1 MSAIRPSYGEDTSM
15 EIVVLANYGSEIFGV
30 DQQTRAFVR
39 FDVDSDLF
47 AHLTFNPFALWK
59 IRLGSD
65 PAPADPSRPEFI
77 ETTEII
83 PIGQVHKKRT
93 IALLAKECS
102 SPTSIPILGFNGPSI
117 SYGQITGTSPSV
129 TLIELA
135 KRQAIRKNS
144 YGEITISFPWGQ
156 VIASL
161 PIGNE
166 AERQLFERA
175 DRPLNSSKEVAS
187 VLGFKPKYIVVGLAR
202 PRAGYCRKMAM
213 GLLPEKISRK
223 TAKALRT
230 LQLDSASTGRG
241 SEGAGDGA
249 VFGDLDDDDSSQ

>member
-1 MSAIRPSYGEDTSM
+1 MSAIRPSYGQDTSM
-15 EIVVLANYGSEIFGV
+15 EIVVLANYGSEIVGL

-39 FDVDSDLF
+39 FEVDSDQF

-59 IRLGSD
+59 IRLSGD
-65 PAPADPSRPEFI
+65 PIPSDPSRPEFI
-77 ETTEII
+77 EATEII
-83 PIGQVHKKRT
+83 PIGQLHKKRT
-93 IALLAKECS
+93 IAPLAKECS

-117 SYGQITGTSPSV
+117 SYGQITGRSPSV
-129 TLIELA
+129 TLIELT

-166 AERQLFERA
+166 AERQLFEHA
-175 DRPLNSSKEVAS
+175 DRPLNSSKEVAY
-187 VLGFKPKYIVVGLAR
+187 VLGFKPKYVVAGLAR

-230 LQLDSASTGRG
+230 LQLDSASKNRHNGTVNG
-241 SEGAGDGA
+241 S
-249 VFGDLDDDDSSQ
+249 VFGDLEDDDSSQ